1 MDDFVLCV
9 MHNAEAVRSEL
20 ARVRRS
26 VHAPKDLT
34 EELSILNLNCIY
46 ILRVDG
52 RVIVKEH
59 LEVEDEVLVLRHD
72 LVDEDVTCYEV
83 LLNEL

>member
-1 MDDFVLCV
+1 M
-9 MHNAEAVRSEL
+9 
-20 ARVRRS
+20 
-26 VHAPKDLT
+26 HAPEDLA
-34 EELSILNLNCIY
+34 EELSILDLFCIL

-59 LEVEDEVLVLRHD
+59 FEVEDEVLVLRHD

-83 LLNEL
+83 LLDEL